1 MILDA
6 TASNRTI
13 WQVKDYENIVY
24 LDIEK
29 KLERK
34 PTIFGDNNRLP
45 FQEHIFDTIFYD
57 PPYYWGSPKDFY
69 SIPDAK
75 TYKELFGENRLFPRY
90 YGVDK
95 FKDKTALIAS
105 IHRAF
110 KEFERCLKPDGLI
123 WFKWCDMNI
132 PIRKINGIFLNWVEL
147 MRLNIDDANQTR
159 NTVNKCQTYWIV
171 FGYQPAKQV
180 TLEGSEPI
188 TCFASNHSKVMQHE

>member
-13 WQVKDYENIVY
+13 WEEKEWDSIVY

-29 KLERK
+29 RLERK
-34 PTIFGDNNRLP
+34 PSIFADNNFLP
-45 FQEHIFDTIFYD
+45 FRDGCFDTIFYD

-75 TYKELFGENRLFPRY
+75 TYKELFGENRKYPRY

-95 FKDKTALIAS
+95 FKNKSALIAS

-110 KEFERCLKPDGLI
+110 KEFERVLKPDGLV
-123 WFKWCDMNI
+123 WFKWCDMDI
-132 PIRKINGIFLNWVEL
+132 PLRKINGLFLNWVEL
-147 MRLNIDDANQTR
+147 LHLNIADKNQTR
-159 NTVNKCQTYWIV
+159 NTSNKCQTYWIC
-171 FGYQPAKQV
+171 FGHKESPQQ
-180 TLEGSEPI
+180 TLTFIEPSLLL
-188 TCFASNHSKVMQHE
+188 ANKEPEENK